1 MLIMKHVEGKK
12 IGHIVAYT
20 LSTCVWCKRTKKL
33 MNDLGIDYYYID
45 VDLLEGEEK
54 EEARKEVLRWNSAGS
69 YPTIVIDNERSIN
82 GYEPE
87 KIKEFVRSSDKIG
100 QSEKQKCCGGQ
111 TYR

>member
-1 MLIMKHVEGKK
+1 MHEEVLRDMLTGKHVEGKQ

-20 LSTCVWCKRTKKL
+20 LSTCVWCKKTKKL

-45 VDLLEGEEK
+45 VDLLDGGER

-69 YPTIVIDNERSIN
+69 YPTIVIDNEKSIN

-87 KIKEFVRSSDKIG
+87 KIRELFRSSNKM
-100 QSEKQKCCGGQ
+100 
-111 TYR
+111 R